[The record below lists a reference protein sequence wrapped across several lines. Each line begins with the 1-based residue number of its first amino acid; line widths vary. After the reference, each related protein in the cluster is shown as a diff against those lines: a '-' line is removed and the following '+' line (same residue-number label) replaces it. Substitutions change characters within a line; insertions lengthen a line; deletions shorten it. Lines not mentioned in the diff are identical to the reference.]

1 MFLYNSENF
10 SFYRILSSQD
20 QYFVSSWDL
29 YCSSFPEEE
38 RRSLDN
44 LSNVLG
50 NSLFHADIIFQEEHF
65 IGLLFWWNFED
76 FRYIEHFAI
85 CPENR
90 GQGLGS
96 LILNHFNI
104 QSSLPVLL
112 EVEPGD
118 TDLAKRRIQF
128 YESNHF
134 HLHTFPY
141 IQPPYNLDTKSIPL
155 QIMSYPRP
163 LPIDIFNAFVKTIH
177 QKVYQYFKN

>member
-1 MFLYNSENF
+1 MKSF
-10 SFYRILSSQD
+10 SFHRILGSRD
-20 QYFVSSWDL
+20 QNFLLSWDL

-50 NSLFHADIIFQEEHF
+50 NPLFHAEIIFQDQHF

-85 CPENR
+85 CPEKR
-90 GQGLGS
+90 GQGVGTKMLT
-96 LILNHFNI
+96 HFKE
-104 QSSLPVLL
+104 QSKNSVLL

-134 HLHTFPY
+134 HLHLFPY
-141 IQPPYNLDTKSIPL
+141 IQPPYSSKSKPIPL
-155 QIMSYPRP
+155 QIMSYPKP
-163 LPIDIFNAFVKTIH
+163 LPIDTFNTFVKTIH
-177 QKVYQYFKN
+177 QKVYQYFQN